1 MDVVSWVVS
10 LGLGE
15 YAQAFRENDIDA
27 AMLPRLTGE
36 DLVAL
41 GVKSVGHRRKLFDA
55 IAALAEKTG
64 AAPPAAS
71 LAKPTAPELPTEQ
84 AAVRRVERR
93 QLTVMFV
100 DLAGST
106 KLSQQLDPEDMREV
120 ILAYQQAVSRE
131 IARYEGSVA
140 KLMGDGVLAYFG
152 WPRAHEDDAERAV
165 LAGLAAASATAG
177 LRAPSGKPLAARV
190 GIATGLVVVGDLIG
204 EGAAQEEAV
213 VGDTPNL
220 AARLQ
225 ALAQPGCVVV
235 SESTRRLL
243 GGVFEVEKLSSIE
256 LKGISGPVSPFL
268 VLRER
273 AVETRYDA
281 RVSSAPQILVGRDL
295 ELRLAL
301 ERWEQAK
308 RGEGQLVLLSGE
320 AGIGKSKITRALIDA
335 VSRGGYARLVYQCS
349 PYYSGTPLYPAIQQL
364 RHAIGIAEADGDGEK
379 LRALERA
386 RGPECRSLPFLAS
399 MLDVPNP
406 QSDALEGL
414 SPQQLRA
421 RTLDALV
428 NDVLDAAALQPLL
441 FVVEDIHWI
450 DATTLEFLDQCV
462 DRIQNARVMMMVT
475 TRPTFEHGFGGHPIV
490 TKLALNRLGR
500 EQTTSLIEKLAGE
513 KRLPSILVDKIIATT
528 DGVPLFIEELTKSVL
543 EIHDFD
549 RATVFDDQGR
559 LIDLDI
565 PLTLHDSLMAR
576 LDRLQ
581 PVKEVAQAA
590 ACIGREFRYELLRSV
605 TPLSAAA
612 LEDALD
618 KLVEAELV
626 FRRGRDSD
634 ARYTFKHALVRDAAY
649 HSMLK
654 TVRQDMHSRL
664 ADKLISEMNVESE
677 LVAHHLMA
685 ARRYREAAECFR
697 QAGRA
702 AAARYANPEAVAHFA
717 LALEAL
723 RAATKTGDT
732 NELELDVRVE
742 MGVPLNASAGY
753 ASEKVE
759 ANFLRAEELC
769 RSTGRTSNL
778 FFVRRSLW
786 NFYLDRPELQRSR
799 HLAQQLLVDASLGE
813 NPEET
818 TLAHR
823 ALATS
828 YLYLGA
834 IEDAAREA
842 QAGIDTWATSD
853 KDFDVAKYGE
863 DALSICRTY
872 LGLAQLLA
880 AKVET
885 GLANCVSAVA
895 TAERLDHPL
904 NLAFTLMNL
913 GVARRFRNEPAECR
927 QIAERMLFLADERK
941 LAFWSGGARA
951 LLGWAIGAETPDEGL
966 NMVRE
971 GVNRWRST
979 GAELHLPHFYS
990 SMADICLRHERIEE
1004 GLEAIANAMEVMDK
1018 TDERWAQ
1025 AEVERIQGCLVAKTD
1040 VNRGM
1045 ELLANACDTAIRQR
1059 ARWLAVRA
1067 ATELVNI
1074 SANSDQGVRPE
1085 HRKLLQIG
1093 DVTEGLETAVIRE
1106 AARILRSTTLDSN
1119 PPTEQSEEQTDWAAT
1134 QN

>member
-1 MDVVSWVVS
+1 MDVVAWLVS

-15 YAQAFRENDIDA
+15 YAQAFRDNDIDA
-27 AMLPRLTGE
+27 VVLLSLTGE
-36 DLVAL
+36 DLAAL
-41 GVKSVGHRRKLFDA
+41 GVKSVGHRRKLLDA
-55 IAALAEKTG
+55 IASLVEKKGT
-64 AAPPAAS
+64 AAPAAS
-71 LAKPTAPELPTEQ
+71 LAKPTASEPIEE
-84 AAVRRVERR
+84 AAARRVERR

-100 DLAGST
+100 DLVGST
-106 KLSQQLDPEDMREV
+106 ELSQQLDPEDTREV
-120 ILAYQQAVSRE
+120 MLAYQQAVSRE
-131 IARYEGSVA
+131 ITRYEGSVA

-152 WPRAHEDDAERAV
+152 WPRAHEHDAERAV

-177 LRAPSGKPLAARV
+177 LRAPSGKPLAARI

-225 ALAQPGCVVV
+225 GLAQPGCVVV
-235 SESTRRLL
+235 SESTRKLL
-243 GGVFEVEKLSSIE
+243 GGVFAVEKLSSIE
-256 LKGISGPVSPFL
+256 LKGISAPVSPFL
-268 VLRER
+268 VVGER
-273 AVETRYDA
+273 AVETRYEA
-281 RVSSAPQILVGRDL
+281 RASSAPQIMIGRDL

-301 ERWEQAK
+301 ERWGQAK

-320 AGIGKSKITRALIDA
+320 AGIGKSRITRALIDA
-335 VSRGGYARLVYQCS
+335 VSQGGHARVVYQCS

-364 RHAIGIAEADGDGEK
+364 RHAVGIAESASDSEK

-386 RGPECRSLPFLAS
+386 KGPECRSVPFLAS
-399 MLDVPNP
+399 LLDLPHP
-406 QSDALEGL
+406 QSDALKGL

-421 RTLDALV
+421 RTLDALAD
-428 NDVLDAAALQPLL
+428 DVLDAAALQPLL
-441 FVVEDIHWI
+441 FVIEDIHWI
-450 DATTLEFLDQCV
+450 DATTLEFLNQCV

-475 TRPTFEHGFGGHPIV
+475 TRPTFEHGFVGHPIV

-500 EQTTSLIEKLAGE
+500 EQTTSFIEKLAGE
-513 KRLPSILVDKIIATT
+513 KRLPPILVDKIIATT

-543 EIHDFD
+543 D
-549 RATVFDDQGR
+549 RATVFNDQAR
-559 LIDLDI
+559 LADLDI

-581 PVKEVAQAA
+581 PVKEVAQMA

-618 KLVEAELV
+618 KLVHAELV
-626 FRRGRDSD
+626 FRRGRGSD

-654 TVRQDMHSRL
+654 TVRQDVHSRL
-664 ADKLISEMNVESE
+664 ADKLISELNVEPE

-697 QAGRA
+697 HAGRV

-717 LALEAL
+717 RALEAL
-723 RAATKTGDT
+723 GAATKTDDT
-732 NELELDVRVE
+732 NELELDVRLE

-786 NFYLDRPELQRSR
+786 NFYLDRPDLQRSR
-799 HLAQQLLVDASLGE
+799 DLAQQLLVDASLRG
-813 NPEET
+813 NLEEA

-853 KDFDVAKYGE
+853 KDFDVAKFGE
-863 DALSICRTY
+863 DAFSICRTY

-880 AKVET
+880 AKVES
-885 GLANCVSAVA
+885 GLANCVAAVA

-927 QIAERMLFLADERK
+927 QIAERMLLLADERK
-941 LAFWSGGARA
+941 LASWSGGARA
-951 LLGWAIGAETPDEGL
+951 LLGWAIGGDTPDEGL
-966 NMVRE
+966 DMLRE
-971 GVNRWRST
+971 GVRRWRST
-979 GAELHLPHFYS
+979 GSELHLPHFYS
-990 SMADICLRHERIEE
+990 SMADICLRHGRIEQ
-1004 GLEAIANAMEVMDK
+1004 GLVAIANAMEVMDQ
-1018 TDERWAQ
+1018 TNERWAQ
-1025 AEVERIQGCLVAKTD
+1025 AEVERIQGCLVAKID

-1045 ELLANACDTAIRQR
+1045 ELLADACQTAIRQR

-1067 ATELVNI
+1067 ATELAKV
-1074 SANSDQGVRPE
+1074 SANSGQEARPE
-1085 HRKLLQIG
+1085 YRNLLQVG
-1093 DVTEGLETAVIRE
+1093 EVAEGLETAVIRE
-1106 AARILRSTTLDSN
+1106 ATKILCSTLTLASN
-1119 PPTEQSEEQTDWAAT
+1119 QPAEQSEEQAD
-1134 QN
+1134 